1 MNIFLFDMGLP
12 MIMRSIVL
20 MAVALIPIIL
30 LETYF
35 VGKNLQVDAKKVI
48 TPVAVANLVSTFVG
62 IPVTWILLVVLEFAS
77 VNALVAIF
85 ERDPWTDLFS
95 VTLGAPWVAPRGH
108 NEEWVVIG
116 AMLFLL
122 VPYGLASWFIEY
134 FVVKA
139 MFAKK
144 PDVTASSNDLKR
156 AVGKANLISYLLL
169 AGFVIVFWG
178 IALSGSH

>member
-1 MNIFLFDMGLP
+1 MKIFLFDMGLP
-12 MIMRSIVL
+12 MIMPSIVL

-48 TPVAVANLVSTFVG
+48 TPVAVANVVSTFLG

-77 VNALVAIF
+77 VSAIGAITD
-85 ERDPWTDLFS
+85 RNPWSELFS

-108 NEEWVVIG
+108 NEDWVVIG

-122 VPYGLASWFIEY
+122 VPYGLASWAIEY
-134 FVVKA
+134 FVIKA
-139 MFAKK
+139 VFAKK
-144 PDVTASSNDLKR
+144 LDVSAPPKDLRR

-169 AGFVIVFWG
+169 AVFVIVFWG
-178 IALSGSH
+178 ITLSGSH